1 MAGLVSPVVP
11 PMGALELE
19 VPRLVAEQLLL
30 LAGVLDPMG
39 PVGGVVKV
47 V

>member
-11 PMGALELE
+11 PMGALELK

-39 PVGGVVKV
+39 PIWGVVRV
-47 V
+47 I